1 MCCSTGDPI
10 MGHLVKQALEKSSPQ
25 GLPVSLPESH
35 AQVHWFIFSDKAKE
49 LGFTW
54 ATTSEARLFRSYD
67 DVVLLHDAAD
77 DNMWESCTSCRQH
90 WWRKLVGAF
99 LNGSILKDRCDK
111 CGSPIFWHSAATECG
126 VDDQGHTHSR
136 GNFVLLLV
144 MSAVTGLK

>member
-1 MCCSTGDPI
+1 

-35 AQVHWFIFSDKAKE
+35 AQVHWFIFSVKAKE

-77 DNMWESCTSCRQH
+77 DNMWR
-90 WWRKLVGAF
+90 
-99 LNGSILKDRCDK
+99 IL
-111 CGSPIFWHSAATECG
+111 H
-126 VDDQGHTHSR
+126 
-136 GNFVLLLV
+136 
-144 MSAVTGLK
+144 